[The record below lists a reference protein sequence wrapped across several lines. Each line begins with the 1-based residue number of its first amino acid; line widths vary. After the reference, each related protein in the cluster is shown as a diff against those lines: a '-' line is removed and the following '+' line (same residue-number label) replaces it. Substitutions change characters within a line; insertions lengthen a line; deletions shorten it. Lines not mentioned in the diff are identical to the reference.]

1 MTKIE
6 HTLLSEQTDINE
18 SLLNFENN
26 LRNVSRYLVGDAP
39 PQSTVTPDIPDNSG
53 SPLLSQLHYGNMDIR
68 SKISSINEVL
78 SWIRQMSGYD
88 DNVTNLKSVR
98 EVQVSDVITVPEG
111 DFIAFREWR
120 DGQVKLSASP
130 RGRKAVRPAPAKRP
144 YTRKAKKAARR

>member
-6 HTLLSEQTDINE
+6 HALLNEQSDINA
-18 SLLNFENN
+18 SLCIFEEN

-39 PQSTVTPDIPDNSG
+39 PPSGVTPEIPDNSG

-78 SWIRQMSGYD
+78 NWIKQMSGYD
-88 DNVTNLKSVR
+88 DNAPNLKQSPVSTS
-98 EVQVSDVITVPEG
+98 QHTVSDEDWNILQQARQLQKK
-111 DFIAFREWR
+111 I
-120 DGQVKLSASP
+120 
-130 RGRKAVRPAPAKRP
+130 RPAAAKRP

>member
-88 DNVTNLKSVR
+88 DNVTNLKQSPVSTS
-98 EVQVSDVITVPEG
+98 QHTVSDEDWNILQQARQLQKK
-111 DFIAFREWR
+111 I
-120 DGQVKLSASP
+120 
-130 RGRKAVRPAPAKRP
+130 RPAAAKRP
-144 YTRKAKKAARR
+144 YTHKAKKAARR